1 MTVNREQFGSKLGFI
16 LAAAGSAVGIGNIVG
31 FPVNAAKNGGAVFLV
46 IYALFVAFICLPVM
60 MAEMSAGRSSQRNPL
75 GAYKVLSGG
84 NGFWS
89 IGGWLSTITPF
100 MIAVFYQVITV
111 WIFGYLVAS
120 LTGNLTKIA
129 DPGYF
134 GEFINQDLIFGY
146 MAFMVV
152 LIGFVLNSGVQKGIE
167 RVAKILMPLL
177 IVMLVALVI
186 YVLTLE
192 NAMQGV
198 KYYLIPDMSKLSP
211 EVVSGA
217 LGQAFFSLSLGM
229 GILITYGSYISKKE
243 SIADGAKMVAI
254 TDTGVAF
261 SAGLL
266 ILPAIFALNPGTNT
280 AELSDSSISLIF
292 SFLPKIFLALQADI
306 GYTGASIFSSV
317 FFLLVFFA
325 ALTSQISIL
334 QVPLSALQDE
344 KCWSRAKSLL
354 VLGLLAVFFVFA
366 CTVSFGK
373 VGFFTTFVNYAGLD
387 KSFFDVVIDIFYD
400 TILPLNGFI
409 ICLFV
414 ITKWKKQQFNNEL
427 EVGDANYKGSFLQRY
442 VNFSLSTFIPVV
454 LFLIFINT
462 LSIKFFGM
470 SLI

>member
-1 MTVNREQFGSKLGFI
+1 
-16 LAAAGSAVGIGNIVG
+16 
-31 FPVNAAKNGGAVFLV
+31 
-46 IYALFVAFICLPVM
+46 
-60 MAEMSAGRSSQRNPL
+60 
-75 GAYKVLSGG
+75 
-84 NGFWS
+84 
-89 IGGWLSTITPF
+89 
-100 MIAVFYQVITV
+100 
-111 WIFGYLVAS
+111 
-120 LTGNLTKIA
+120 
-129 DPGYF
+129 
-134 GEFINQDLIFGY
+134 
-146 MAFMVV
+146 
-152 LIGFVLNSGVQKGIE
+152 
-167 RVAKILMPLL
+167 
-177 IVMLVALVI
+177 
-186 YVLTLE
+186 
-192 NAMQGV
+192 
-198 KYYLIPDMSKLSP
+198 
-211 EVVSGA
+211 
-217 LGQAFFSLSLGM
+217 
-229 GILITYGSYISKKE
+229 
-243 SIADGAKMVAI
+243 MVAI

-306 GYTGASIFSSV
+306 GYTGASIFSTV

-344 KCWSRAKSLL
+344 MKLNRAKSLG
-354 VLGLLAVFFVFA
+354 VLGLLAAFFVFA

-373 VGFFTTFVNYAGLD
+373 VELFTSFVKYAGID

-414 ITKWKKQQFNNEL
+414 ITKWKKQQFNTEMQT
-427 EVGDANYKGSFLQRY
+427 GDASYKGSLLQRY

-462 LSIKFFGM
+462 LSIKFLGM